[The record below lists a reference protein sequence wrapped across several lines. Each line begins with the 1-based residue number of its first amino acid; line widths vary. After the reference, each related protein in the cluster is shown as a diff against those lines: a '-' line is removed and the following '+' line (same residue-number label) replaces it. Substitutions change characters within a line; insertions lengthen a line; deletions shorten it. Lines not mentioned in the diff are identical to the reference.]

1 VRTAIEYPTA
11 RRGFPSFDKLC
22 LSSDPRWG
30 DKMQFIL
37 ATFLFV
43 VVIGLLYARVAWPR
57 PVTRSVER

>member
-11 RRGFPSFDKLC
+11 RRGFRGSIRLC
-22 LSSDPRWG
+22 LSSDRDGG

-43 VVIGLLYARVAWPR
+43 VVIGLLYARVALPR
-57 PVTRSVER
+57 PVTRSIER

>member
-1 VRTAIEYPTA
+1 MRTAIEYPTA
-11 RRGFPSFDKLC
+11 RRGFPRFDKAVPKQR
-22 LSSDPRWG
+22 PRWG